1 MINGKPTIQAELHIK
16 EAAPTDLKFIFL
28 ALTNGPYEPGASC
41 YQEPVTTPVDVPELL
56 SSSSSPIVEVVRSSY
71 AAYPLISQQYSGAN
85 EDYHIIKE
93 IPNEST
99 FFYMS
104 NLDRD
109 INTGAVTK
117 WLSALA

>member
-1 MINGKPTIQAELHIK
+1 MVL
-16 EAAPTDLKFIFL
+16 
-28 ALTNGPYEPGASC
+28 
-41 YQEPVTTPVDVPELL
+41 
-56 SSSSSPIVEVVRSSY
+56 SSY
-71 AAYPLISQQYSGAN
+71 AAYPFISQQYSGAN

-99 FFYMS
+99 FFYLS

-117 WLSALA
+117 WVSARHNTGGNLVFSNAIGAWEQFYLVQKGQNEYT